1 MAIEEKRI
9 RVVTRWFNSKRGYGL
24 GDGFDGEVYI
34 LHFSQ
39 IASHGCGFKTLE
51 PDEEVEITP
60 VASEDPSKGPRAED
74 IRRISKKL
82 KPLTSKAPEYRFEKT
97 RRFLE
102 LAVGWNNG
110 IVFPSQLGS
119 CDRDYASGNVEAY
132 YLGAPGYYRELPP
145 LSVELPKTMVSGN
158 TAIVGVNEDGG
169 VLPRRFL
176 YDFRP
181 GHFVLAVTVD
191 VGIVRAV
198 AKQISFRAQNST
210 NSIHPQD
217 HGVWV
222 VANTILERIFDGLPD
237 TENEYE
243 LKMAIRDQIPDPENF
258 EAKKKNTSLKVF
270 GKAIARCIS
279 ELKPDSVAVKA
290 QAKSATA

>member
-1 MAIEEKRI
+1 MAIAERI
-9 RVVTRWFNSKRGYGL
+9 KVIVRWFNSKRGYGL
-24 GDGFDGEVYI
+24 GDGANEKVYI

-39 IASHGCGFKTLE
+39 IASHGTGFRSLD
-51 PDEEVEITP
+51 PGEEVEITP
-60 VASEDPSKGPRAED
+60 VLSGDPTKGPRAED
-74 IRRISKKL
+74 VRRITKKL
-82 KPLTSKAPEYRFEKT
+82 KPLSSKAPEYRFEKT

-102 LAVGWNNG
+102 LTVGWDNN
-110 IVFPSQLGS
+110 IVFPNPLGG
-119 CDRDYASGNVEAY
+119 CDRDYVSGNVEAF

-145 LSVELPKTMVSGN
+145 LSVELQKTMVRGN

-191 VGIVRAV
+191 GGKVYAE
-198 AKQISFRAQNST
+198 AKQISFRMQNST
-210 NSIHPQD
+210 NSIAPQD

-222 VANTILERIFDGLPD
+222 VADTVFKKVFEGLPD

-258 EAKKKNTSLKVF
+258 ETKKRNTSMKVF
-270 GKAIARCIS
+270 GKAIAQCIL
-279 ELKPDSVAVKA
+279 ELKPDPVVA
-290 QAKSATA
+290 QAAQATA

>member
-1 MAIEEKRI
+1 MAIVERI
-9 RVVTRWFNSKRGYGL
+9 MVIVRWFNSKRGYGL
-24 GDGFDGEVYI
+24 GDGADGKVYI

-39 IASHGCGFKTLE
+39 IATHGCGFRILD
-51 PDEEVEITP
+51 PGEEVEITP
-60 VASEDPSKGPRAED
+60 VPPQDPTKGPRAEN
-74 IRRISKKL
+74 IRRVNRKL

-102 LAVGWNNG
+102 LVVGWNND
-110 IVFPSQLGS
+110 IVFPNPLGS
-119 CDRDYASGNVEAY
+119 CDRDCASGNVEAF
-132 YLGAPGYYRELPP
+132 YLGASGYYRELPP
-145 LSVELPKTMVSGN
+145 LSVELPKTMVFGN

-181 GHFVLAVTVD
+181 GHFVLAVTMDDGKVS
-191 VGIVRAV
+191 AK

-222 VANTILERIFDGLPD
+222 VADTVFKKVFEGLPD

-243 LKMAIRDQIPDPENF
+243 LKMAIRDLIPDPENF
-258 EAKKKNTSLKVF
+258 ETKRTNTSMKVF

-279 ELKPDSVAVKA
+279 ELKPDPVVA
-290 QAKSATA
+290 QTQSATA